1 MADQR
6 IFPLLAPDAGHE
18 AQDLAD
24 RGIGPVMVIAGF
36 LDMLDLRGII
46 RRG

>member
-1 MADQR
+1 MAGRR
-6 IFPLLAPDAGHE
+6 IFPLLAPNAGHE

-24 RGIGPVMVIAGF
+24 RGIGPVMDIAGF
-36 LDMLDLRGII
+36 LDVLNLRGII